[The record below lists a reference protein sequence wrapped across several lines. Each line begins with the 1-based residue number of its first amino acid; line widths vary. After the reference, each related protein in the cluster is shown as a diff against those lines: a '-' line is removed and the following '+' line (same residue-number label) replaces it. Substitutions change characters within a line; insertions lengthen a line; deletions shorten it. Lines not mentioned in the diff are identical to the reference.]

1 MSDPVSIVVAGA
13 SALTGLGIIWAA
25 LRRSVRALVDV
36 VRVVRQLLEL
46 QPRVVE
52 LGERLVQLVDNN
64 RGHADRLDRLEH
76 AVFSGQD
83 TAPEAEAV
91 PPTTLRKGHPH
102 DTPHAP

>member
-1 MSDPVSIVVAGA
+1 MSDPINLVVAGGA
-13 SALTGLGIIWAA
+13 ALSALGIIWAT

-64 RGHADRLDRLEH
+64 RGHSDRLERLEA
-76 AVFSGQD
+76 AVF
-83 TAPEAEAV
+83 
-91 PPTTLRKGHPH
+91 PTLQK
-102 DTPHAP
+102 DSPHAP

>member
-1 MSDPVSIVVAGA
+1 MSDPTNIVVAGA
-13 SALTGLGIIWAA
+13 SALTALGIIWAA

-64 RGHADRLDRLEH
+64 RGHSDRLDRLEE
-76 AVFSGQD
+76 AVFPTLQK
-83 TAPEAEAV
+83 EA
-91 PPTTLRKGHPH
+91 
-102 DTPHAP
+102 PHAS